1 MFLGRTGELQYLEQ
15 FYQRDGSDIVVVYGQ
30 KNIGKTVLALSFA
43 KDKEKCYYLSR
54 PCSEDEQRKQ
64 WLKEIGKEEESAE
77 NFYQLFETG
86 FLKTSKKQVIIIDEF
101 HRMVKSSPSFMK
113 DLIAFLNDSNGQYFV
128 ILLSSSIEFV
138 ENSLVSKIGETA
150 LKISGFLKLKE
161 LTFANLREFFPEY
174 DMDQCIQLFSV
185 LGGYPGLWEYIDRTK
200 SVRENLFSLFYSE
213 RAPLKLESEAYISSE
228 LRETGVYHTLL
239 AAIAS
244 GKNKLNELHLYT
256 GFSRAKISVYLKNL
270 MELELVEKIFSC
282 ECEGSENTKKG
293 IYGISLPMIAFYF
306 KYLYP
311 NFSNMASEPSF
322 SYFSQHILVDFRTFA
337 GKAFEQMCFE
347 HIQNLNAKGM
357 LPISTKRFEK
367 WVGKEGSLDIVAQ
380 GEDGKMLLGKC
391 CYEKARMTYEDY
403 LEVLS
408 CARKAKLS
416 TDYIYLFSMEKFDEK
431 LYLESKMKT
440 NITLI
445 SMKDS

>member
-43 KDKEKCYYLSR
+43 KDKEKCYFLSR

-64 WLKEIGKEEESAE
+64 WLKEIGKEEESVE

-161 LTFANLREFFPEY
+161 LTFSNLREFFPEY

-228 LRETGVYHTLL
+228 LRETGVYYKLL
-239 AAIAS
+239 GAS
-244 GKNKLNELHLYT
+244 
-256 GFSRAKISVYLKNL
+256 
-270 MELELVEKIFSC
+270 
-282 ECEGSENTKKG
+282 
-293 IYGISLPMIAFYF
+293 
-306 KYLYP
+306 
-311 NFSNMASEPSF
+311 ASE
-322 SYFSQHILVDFRTFA
+322 
-337 GKAFEQMCFE
+337 
-347 HIQNLNAKGM
+347 
-357 LPISTKRFEK
+357 
-367 WVGKEGSLDIVAQ
+367 
-380 GEDGKMLLGKC
+380 
-391 CYEKARMTYEDY
+391 
-403 LEVLS
+403 
-408 CARKAKLS
+408 
-416 TDYIYLFSMEKFDEK
+416 
-431 LYLESKMKT
+431 
-440 NITLI
+440 
-445 SMKDS
+445 